1 MVLPIVPLIFES
13 LLVMSPLRPP
23 SRRASRLNEA
33 FTIVEALIA
42 LVVLMI
48 FAVSST
54 AALNLFND
62 RSARTRNAEAA
73 RAIVDNYV
81 AALLS
86 GGSVP
91 APTTGSTTING
102 MVVDVPLS
110 IGGLSVPQPSGSV
123 PQPIPLIVGRNSSAS
138 PVVAGTL
145 FWRVQNVGTAYGL
158 NAATDLVQVDFILQ
172 YTYRNYTYSYAVT
185 TFKAAS

>member
-1 MVLPIVPLIFES
+1 M
-13 LLVMSPLRPP
+13 
-23 SRRASRLNEA
+23 SRRTKRLDDA
-33 FTIVEALIA
+33 FTLVEALIA

-62 RSARTRNAEAA
+62 RAARTRNAEAA
-73 RAIVDNYV
+73 RAIVENYV

-91 APTTGSTTING
+91 GPTGGSKTVNG
-102 MVVDVPLS
+102 MAVDIPTSV
-110 IGGLSVPQPSGSV
+110 GGLAVPQPSGAV
-123 PQPIPLIVGRNSSAS
+123 PQPISLIVGRNGSAS
-138 PVVAGTL
+138 SVVAGTL
-145 FWRVQNVGTAYGL
+145 YWRVQNVGTAYGL
-158 NAATDLVQVDFILQ
+158 NAATDLVQVDLILQ